1 MKNLVTLN
9 SYKSFFVRIIVLF
22 FIVFSSGF
30 ASETSTENSVKD
42 RQELSLEQEDN
53 IQPAN
58 DEEIF
63 SLLDSLKISENLS
76 QENSE
81 YDSDSEDEEDYK
93 YSPISLQD
101 RSDLF
106 KDKHFL
112 PFFRGLHTTK
122 SSFSDKSARRKFKR
136 TVQSG
141 KDIYSSAVYES
152 YPEKDNDSEINE
164 VRLALAKKVQTLVKE
179 MEHLSSITIDK
190 RYYTNFREY
199 VQQLYTNNYDKFHDF
214 LRDGKSTPFH
224 EGQKKLGINI
234 TKNPFV
240 STSDRTDH
248 AYKYAYGLKYLGK
261 DVVKLMPEY
270 DSTGRP
276 KHPYL
281 GKIISILIPFDA
293 LRELNPAFLLN
304 LYAEGSI
311 WVSTHF
317 SNNILSEREITFP
330 GYIPGQ
336 YVLLD
341 LPVRVP
347 SFHKEWRGWH
357 SDKYGLTQKKFK
369 DFKDKILATKG
380 QISQQ
385 EEIVKKL
392 REFIYPR
399 LAQKLQNK
407 ISTFLESSHAH
418 LSWKG
423 LCGLSKTPLS
433 LEDVKEEREARI
445 SEYTE
450 PYELDET
457 VRIEYLDFQ
466 AIKILTENLQNN
478 KPFKVSIDEWSDD
491 KSLSAFLKHPVTNH
505 IRELTLYNFNV
516 MSEIY
521 QNLDV
526 LREFI
531 KRNKTLRL
539 LSLIGTEE
547 EYEEDVDH
555 DLNNKY
561 GLSTGHPLYDEDP
574 AIGQFGEFIKEIIH
588 ESHIDVLEL
597 SENDLP
603 KSAIRELKS
612 LTKTGRTVKIQY
624 YDYNQD
630 RDQEELETMMG
641 NIGFSSLKIY
651 QSRVNDD
658 EED

>member
-1 MKNLVTLN
+1 MKNLIPLN
-9 SYKSFFVRIIVLF
+9 FYKSFLERIIVLF
-22 FIVFSSGF
+22 SIIFSSAI
-30 ASETSTENSVKD
+30 ASETLKESSRKGT
-42 RQELSLEQEDN
+42 QELSLEREDN
-53 IQPAN
+53 IQSAS
-58 DEEIF
+58 DEE
-63 SLLDSLKISENLS
+63 SLTLFEPLKISENLS
-76 QENSE
+76 EENSE
-81 YDSDSEDEEDYK
+81 YDSDSEDEEGYK

-101 RSDLF
+101 RNDFF

-136 TVQSG
+136 TIQSG
-141 KDIYSSAVYES
+141 RDIYSSAVYES
-152 YPEKDNDSEINE
+152 YPEKDGELGVDEQ
-164 VRLALAKKVQTLVKE
+164 RLTLAKKIQTLVKE
-179 MEHLSSITIDK
+179 MEHLYGITINK
-190 RYYTNFREY
+190 RYYANFREY
-199 VQQLYTNNYDKFHDF
+199 MQEIYTNDYDKFHDF
-214 LRDGKSTPFH
+214 LRNGRSNPFH
-224 EGQKKLGINI
+224 DGQKKLAINI
-234 TKNPFV
+234 MKNPFV

-261 DVVKLMPEY
+261 DVAKLMPEY

-281 GKIISILIPFDA
+281 GKIISILVPFDA
-293 LRELNPAFLLN
+293 LKELNPAFLLN

-341 LPVRVP
+341 LAARVP
-347 SFHKEWRGWH
+347 SFHKEWKTWH
-357 SDKYGLTQKKFK
+357 FDKYGLRQSKFK
-369 DFKDKILATKG
+369 DFKEKILATKG
-380 QISQQ
+380 QINQQ
-385 EEIVKKL
+385 EEIVKKI

-399 LAQKLQNK
+399 LAEKLQDK
-407 ISTFLESSHAH
+407 ISTFLESNHAH

-423 LCGLSKTPLS
+423 LYGLCKTPLS
-433 LEDVKEEREARI
+433 LESVKEEREARF
-445 SEYTE
+445 SEYTD

-457 VRIEYLDFQ
+457 VPIGCLDFQ
-466 AIKILTENLQNN
+466 AIKILTENLQDN
-478 KPFKVSIDEWSDD
+478 KSFKVSIDELGDD
-491 KSLSAFLKHPVTNH
+491 KSLSSFLKHPVANH
-505 IRELTLYNFNV
+505 LRELTLYNFNV
-516 MSEIY
+516 MNEVY

-547 EYEEDVDH
+547 EY
-555 DLNNKY
+555 
-561 GLSTGHPLYDEDP
+561 DEDP

-588 ESHIDVLEL
+588 ESHIEVLDL

-612 LTKTGRTVKIQY
+612 LTKTGRKVEIQY

-641 NIGFSSLKIY
+641 NIGFRSSKIY
-651 QSRVNDD
+651 RSKVTY
-658 EED
+658 EEEG